1 MILSLLGLAL
11 TLLAGALIGAT
22 GIGGVLVVPILVG
35 IEGLDLSRAIAASA
49 IAFAFPGLLALWRL
63 RRHPVPQDAGP
74 PLPFKPLILGALPGA
89 LLGAMWVHQAQP
101 SLLLGILGCVALGS
115 GVRGFILRAGSAARA
130 PVRLSSLGAS
140 LLGAGVG
147 VGSGLTGTGGPVLL
161 VPLLLILRQPLPATI
176 MAAQTIQLPIA
187 LSAGLMHWVLGAIDG
202 ALALVLGL
210 CLLLGFLWGQWAAR
224 RVAMRRLQDLVNLL
238 LVCTGLWFGW
248 QIWNG

>member
-1 MILSLLGLAL
+1 VVLSFVGLAL

-22 GIGGVLVVPILVG
+22 GIGGVLVVPILVAV
-35 IEGLDLSRAIAASA
+35 EGLDLSHAIAASA

-63 RRHPVPQDAGP
+63 RRHPVPQDGGP

-101 SLLLGILGCVALGS
+101 RLLLGILGCVALAS
-115 GVRGFILRAGSAARA
+115 GVRGFVLRAGSATQT
-130 PVRLSSLGAS
+130 PVTLSTLGACA
-140 LLGAGVG
+140 LGAGVG

-161 VPLLLILRQPLPATI
+161 VPLLLVLRQPLPATI
-176 MAAQTIQLPIA
+176 MAAQAIQLPIA
-187 LSAGLMHWVLGAIDG
+187 LSAGLAHWGVGAIDG
-202 ALALVLGL
+202 TLALVLGL

>member
-1 MILSLLGLAL
+1 MVLSFVGLAL

-22 GIGGVLVVPILVG
+22 GIGGVLVVPILVAV
-35 IEGLDLSRAIAASA
+35 EGLDLSRAIAASA

-63 RRHPVPQDAGP
+63 RRHPVPQDGGP

-101 SLLLGILGCVALGS
+101 RLLLGILGCVALAS
-115 GVRGFILRAGSAARA
+115 GVRGFVLHAGSATQT
-130 PVRLSSLGAS
+130 PVPLSTLGACA
-140 LLGAGVG
+140 LGAGVG

-161 VPLLLILRQPLPATI
+161 VPLLLVLRQPLPATI
-176 MAAQTIQLPIA
+176 MAAQAIQLPIA
-187 LSAGLMHWVLGAIDG
+187 LSAGLAHWGVGAIDG
-202 ALALVLGL
+202 TLALVLGL

-238 LVCTGLWFGW
+238 LVCIGLWFGW

>member
-1 MILSLLGLAL
+1 MVLSFVGLAL

-22 GIGGVLVVPILVG
+22 GIGGVLVVPILVAV
-35 IEGLDLSRAIAASA
+35 EGLDLSRAIAASA

-63 RRHPVPQDAGP
+63 RRHPVPQDGGP

-101 SLLLGILGCVALGS
+101 RLLLGILGCVALAS
-115 GVRGFILRAGSAARA
+115 GVRGFVLRAGSATQT
-130 PVRLSSLGAS
+130 PVTLSTLGACA
-140 LLGAGVG
+140 LGAGVG

-161 VPLLLILRQPLPATI
+161 VPLLLVLRQPLPATI
-176 MAAQTIQLPIA
+176 MAAQAIQLPIA
-187 LSAGLMHWVLGAIDG
+187 LSASLAHWGVGAIDG
-202 ALALVLGL
+202 TLALVLGL